1 MSFCQAG
8 RQVRPCLRQYPA
20 GVGGVTVEQRQF
32 RPGQRKTGLIER
44 AEFSAPHLRQQ
55 AAGRLRLLGLKKLLG
70 HIQAQAGALTV
81 VFGLDQQ
88 TVEHRQR
95 RVVALAINQSG
106 DFFRSRLCRSVGAQQ
121 GFRGASRQQDQ
132 RRQGQPA
139 KLSHG
144 RNHKRSACG
153 QGLAPGLTYNARM
166 NEQAGVERATLW
178 VVATPIG
185 NLGDQSLRM
194 QELLR
199 RVPVIAAED
208 TRVTRRLLGGRQSE
222 PRWLS
227 LNEHT
232 EGRALPA
239 LIQILQSGQ
248 DVALVSDAGT
258 PLVSDPGYRLVDAAH
273 AAGIRVS
280 PLPGPCAAIA
290 ALSAAGL
297 AADRFWFEG
306 FLPSRRAARI
316 ARLRELKDL
325 PSTLIAYVPAR
336 DLVAVLEDAL
346 AVLGPVRPAALARE
360 LTKLHETV
368 CRRPV
373 ARLLEFCQAR
383 PEQSKGEAVLLLGGS
398 ETPPVHIDAEAL
410 ADELAAALPPSR
422 AAGILSRLSGLS
434 RKQAWAVIE
443 QRRGS
448 RGEGETLTDEP

>member
-1 MSFCQAG
+1 M
-8 RQVRPCLRQYPA
+8 
-20 GVGGVTVEQRQF
+20 
-32 RPGQRKTGLIER
+32 
-44 AEFSAPHLRQQ
+44 
-55 AAGRLRLLGLKKLLG
+55 
-70 HIQAQAGALTV
+70 
-81 VFGLDQQ
+81 
-88 TVEHRQR
+88 
-95 RVVALAINQSG
+95 
-106 DFFRSRLCRSVGAQQ
+106 
-121 GFRGASRQQDQ
+121 
-132 RRQGQPA
+132 
-139 KLSHG
+139 
-144 RNHKRSACG
+144 G
-153 QGLAPGLTYNARM
+153 QGLIPGVTYNARM
-166 NEQAGVERATLW
+166 DEQAGFEGGTLW

-194 QELLR
+194 QELLHQ
-199 RVPVIAAED
+199 VPVIAAED
-208 TRVTRRLLGGRQSE
+208 TRVTRRLLSARRSE

-232 EGRALPA
+232 EARALPV
-239 LIQILQSGQ
+239 LIQLLQSGQ

-273 AAGIRVS
+273 GAGIRVS

-306 FLPSRRAARI
+306 FLPSRRAART

-325 PSTLIAYVPAR
+325 PATLIVYVPAR
-336 DLVAVLEDAL
+336 DLVDVLEDVSG
-346 AVLGPVRPAALARE
+346 VLGPTRPAALARE

-368 CRRPV
+368 CRKPV
-373 ARLLEFCQAR
+373 GELLEFCRSR

-398 ETPPVHIDAEAL
+398 ETPAVRINADAL

-443 QRRGS
+443 QRRQDGS
-448 RGEGETLTDEP
+448 KGETLTDES